1 MATARY
7 SAIPLIA
14 AVFMVMSSM
23 ILSPAAHAERFSPAM
38 LATFMAGTV
47 DAVHDSSI
55 RISGVE
61 YRVRPDAQILDHNGY
76 ELPLARI
83 FIESEARFHL
93 SKSGDID
100 MMVVKRPQ

>member
-1 MATARY
+1 MATARQ

-14 AVFMVMSSM
+14 AVFLVLSSM
-23 ILSPAAHAERFSPAM
+23 ILSPPAQAELFSPAM
-38 LATFMAGTV
+38 LATFKAGTV

-55 RISGVE
+55 RISGME
-61 YRVRPDAQILDHNGY
+61 YRVKPDAQILDHKGH
-76 ELPLARI
+76 ETSLARI

-100 MMVVKRPQ
+100 MMVVTRPQ